1 MNHGNPPSDDLEGGV
16 PSKPLP
22 PSLNDKVQQLV
33 SLSLKCGYVTVQ
45 QISHFIPDSATDPE
59 VIENV
64 MNILDSL
71 DVKILDDDEVE
82 TFRKKLDDQPQDDEV
97 DIRGRNIYDPFEIYF
112 KQLGDRPVL
121 TRDQERDL
129 FSRLEEL
136 ESLAL
141 KAIFTSSVTL
151 EYQLEIAA
159 RLHRREARYDK
170 VVSSKLSVSQE
181 AYLRVLPEA
190 IEQCEKLKIKLD
202 LAWSSYVDT
211 SDLSAKDSRRD
222 AYAGIVL
229 TQEEGC
235 YESLKKFC
243 FKLKVFEEWLEVG
256 QLGKDF
262 DFLNTAGALMRDLE
276 VASQSRLLTL
286 SENEIFIRW
295 KDIKYRWRH
304 IHGDLHELVLTIR
317 RLFDDVRRV
326 KTQIVEHNLRLV
338 ISIAKLYQDR
348 GLPFEDLIQE
358 GNVGLLKAVEKFECQ
373 RGYKFS
379 TYATWWIR
387 QTISRA
393 IADQSRTIR
402 IPVHMVDAFK
412 SVMKAQRQL
421 AEEIGRDP
429 TVEEIAIEMNLEI
442 DSVQKVMKLAQRAI
456 SGESTYVNDEEF
468 QSDAPSVGGSTGE
481 FGADTHSV
489 MLVED
494 VSEGSP
500 SDKVSSRQV
509 KERIDFVL
517 RSLSEREKEVIIL
530 RFGLLDG
537 VNRTLEEVG
546 RHFKVTRER
555 IRQIEVKALK
565 KLRHPKHI
573 RQLQG
578 LFDGKLHI
586 KGPGFDEF
594 AKDTD

>member
-1 MNHGNPPSDDLEGGV
+1 MESSQEEAQRL
-16 PSKPLP
+16 
-22 PSLNDKVQQLV
+22 
-33 SLSLKCGYVTVQ
+33 
-45 QISHFIPDSATDPE
+45 
-59 VIENV
+59 
-64 MNILDSL
+64 
-71 DVKILDDDEVE
+71 
-82 TFRKKLDDQPQDDEV
+82 RK
-97 DIRGRNIYDPFEIYF
+97 
-112 KQLGDRPVL
+112 
-121 TRDQERDL
+121 
-129 FSRLEEL
+129 
-136 ESLAL
+136 
-141 KAIFTSSVTL
+141 
-151 EYQLEIAA
+151 LEIAA
-159 RLHRREARYDK
+159 RLYRREERYDK

-190 IEQCEKLKIKLD
+190 ISQCGKLKAKLD
-202 LAWSSYVDT
+202 VAWRSYVDT
-211 SDLSAKDSRRD
+211 SDLSAKNSRRD
-222 AYAGIVL
+222 DYAAIVL
-229 TQEEGC
+229 SQEEGC
-235 YESLKKFC
+235 YESLKKLC

-256 QLGKDF
+256 QLGADF
-262 DFLNTAGALMRDLE
+262 AFLNTAGALMRDLE
-276 VASQSRLLTL
+276 VASQSRLLT
-286 SENEIFIRW
+286 SNENEVFIRW
-295 KDIKYRWRH
+295 KDIKYRYRH
-304 IHGDLHELVLTIR
+304 IHSDLHELVLTIR

-456 SGESTYVNDEEF
+456 SGESTYVNDDEF
-468 QSDAPSVGGSTGE
+468 QADAPSVGGSTGE

-500 SDKVSSRQV
+500 TDKVSSRQV
-509 KERIDFVL
+509 RERIDFVL
-517 RSLSEREKEVIIL
+517 RSLSEREKEVVVL

-578 LFDGKLHI
+578 LFEGKLDI

-594 AKDTD
+594 AKDAE

>member
-1 MNHGNPPSDDLEGGV
+1 MNHDNFPSDDLQGGV

-22 PSLNDKVQQLV
+22 SGLNDKVQQLV

-82 TFRKKLDDQPQDDEV
+82 SFRKKLDDLPQDDEV
-97 DIRGRNIYDPFEIYF
+97 DVRGRNIYDPFEIYF

-136 ESLAL
+136 ELRTL
-141 KAIFTSSVTL
+141 KVIFTSSVTL

-159 RLHRREARYDK
+159 RLYRREERYDK

-181 AYLRVLPEA
+181 AYLGVLPET
-190 IEQCEKLKIKLD
+190 ISQCEKLKIKLD
-202 LAWSSYVDT
+202 VAWRSYVDAP
-211 SDLSAKDSRRD
+211 DLSAKNSRRYD
-222 AYAGIVL
+222 YAGIVL
-229 TQEEGC
+229 SQEEGC
-235 YESLKKFC
+235 YESLKMFC

-256 QLGKDF
+256 QLGADF
-262 DFLNTAGALMRDLE
+262 VFLNTAGALMRDLE
-276 VASQSRLLTL
+276 VASQSRLLT
-286 SENEIFIRW
+286 SNENEIFIRW
-295 KDIKYRWRH
+295 KDIKYRYRH
-304 IHGDLHELVLTIR
+304 IHSDLHELVLTIR

-468 QSDAPSVGGSTGE
+468 QADAPSVGGSTGE

-517 RSLSEREKEVIIL
+517 RSLSEREKEVVIL

-578 LFDGKLHI
+578 LFEGKLDI

-594 AKDTD
+594 AKDA

>member
-1 MNHGNPPSDDLEGGV
+1 MNNDNPLSDDLEGDV
-16 PSKPLP
+16 PSTPLP
-22 PSLNDKVQQLV
+22 PGLNDKVQQLV

-71 DVKILDDDEVE
+71 DVKILDDEEVE
-82 TFRKKLDDQPQDDEV
+82 SFRKKLDDQPQDDEV
-97 DIRGRNIYDPFEIYF
+97 DVRGRNIYDPFEIYF

-136 ESLAL
+136 ELRTL

-159 RLHRREARYDK
+159 RLYRREERYDK

-190 IEQCEKLKIKLD
+190 ISQCEKLKAKLD
-202 LAWSSYVDT
+202 VAWRSYVDS
-211 SDLSAKDSRRD
+211 SDLSAKNSRRD
-222 AYAGIVL
+222 DYAAIVL
-229 TQEEGC
+229 SQEEGC
-235 YESLKKFC
+235 YESLKKLC

-256 QLGKDF
+256 QLGADF
-262 DFLNTAGALMRDLE
+262 AFLITAGALMRDLE
-276 VASQSRLLTL
+276 VASQSRLLT
-286 SENEIFIRW
+286 SNENEIFIRW
-295 KDIKYRWRH
+295 KDIKYRYRH
-304 IHGDLHELVLTIR
+304 IHTDLHELVLTIR

-429 TVEEIAIEMNLEI
+429 TVEEIAIEMNLDI

-456 SGESTYVNDEEF
+456 SGESTYVNDDEF
-468 QSDAPSVGGSTGE
+468 LADAPSVGGSAGE

-509 KERIDFVL
+509 RERIDFVL
-517 RSLSEREKEVIIL
+517 RSLSEREKEVVIL

-578 LFDGKLHI
+578 LFEGKLDI

-594 AKDTD
+594 AKDAE

>member
-1 MNHGNPPSDDLEGGV
+1 MNNDNPLSDDLEGDV

-22 PSLNDKVQQLV
+22 PGLKDKVQQLV

-45 QISHFIPDSATDPE
+45 QISYFIPDSATDPE

-82 TFRKKLDDQPQDDEV
+82 SFRKKLDDQPQDDEGDV
-97 DIRGRNIYDPFEIYF
+97 RGRNIYDPFEIYF

-136 ESLAL
+136 ELRTL

-159 RLHRREARYDK
+159 RLYRREERYDK

-181 AYLRVLPEA
+181 AYLRVLPEV
-190 IEQCEKLKIKLD
+190 ISQCEKLKAKLD
-202 LAWSSYVDT
+202 VAWRSYVDT
-211 SDLSAKDSRRD
+211 SDLSVKNSRRD
-222 AYAGIVL
+222 DYAGIVL
-229 TQEEGC
+229 SQEEGC

-256 QLGKDF
+256 QLAVDF
-262 DFLNTAGALMRDLE
+262 AFLNTAGALMRDLE
-276 VASQSRLLTL
+276 VASQSRLLT
-286 SENEIFIRW
+286 SNENEIFIRW
-295 KDIKYRWRH
+295 KDIKYRYRH
-304 IHGDLHELVLTIR
+304 VHSDLHELVLTIR

-456 SGESTYVNDEEF
+456 SGESTYVNDDEF
-468 QSDAPSVGGSTGE
+468 QADAPSAGGSTGE

-509 KERIDFVL
+509 RERIDFVL
-517 RSLSEREKEVIIL
+517 RSLSEREKEVVIL

-578 LFDGKLHI
+578 LFEGKLDI

-594 AKDTD
+594 AKEAE

>member
-1 MNHGNPPSDDLEGGV
+1 MNHDMRPSDDLEGGV

-22 PSLNDKVQQLV
+22 LNLNDKVQQLV
-33 SLSLKCGYVTVQ
+33 GLSLKFGYVTVQ

-82 TFRKKLDDQPQDDEV
+82 SFRKKLEDQPQDDEV
-97 DIRGRNIYDPFEIYF
+97 DVRGRNIYDPFEIYF
-112 KQLGDRPVL
+112 KQLGVRPVL

-136 ESLAL
+136 ELRTL

-159 RLHRREARYDK
+159 RLYRREERYDK
-170 VVSSKLSVSQE
+170 VVSSKFSVSQE

-190 IEQCEKLKIKLD
+190 ISQCGKLKAKLD
-202 LAWSSYVDT
+202 VAWRSYVDT
-211 SDLSAKDSRRD
+211 SDLSAKKSRRD
-222 AYAGIVL
+222 DYAAIVL
-229 TQEEGC
+229 SQEEGC
-235 YESLKKFC
+235 YESLKKLC

-256 QLGKDF
+256 QLGADF
-262 DFLNTAGALMRDLE
+262 AFLNTAGALMRDLE
-276 VASQSRLLTL
+276 VASQSRLLT
-286 SENEIFIRW
+286 SNENEVFIRW
-295 KDIKYRWRH
+295 KDIKYRYRH
-304 IHGDLHELVLTIR
+304 IHSDLHELVLTIR

-468 QSDAPSVGGSTGE
+468 QADAPSEAGSTGE

-509 KERIDFVL
+509 RERIDFVL
-517 RSLSEREKEVIIL
+517 RSLSEREKEVVIL

-578 LFDGKLHI
+578 LFEGKLDM

-594 AKDTD
+594 AKDAD

>member
-1 MNHGNPPSDDLEGGV
+1 MNHDNSPSDDLQGGV
-16 PSKPLP
+16 PYKPLP
-22 PSLNDKVQQLV
+22 PGLNDKVQQLV
-33 SLSLKCGYVTVQ
+33 RLSLKCGYVTVQ

-82 TFRKKLDDQPQDDEV
+82 SFRKKLDDQPQDDEV
-97 DIRGRNIYDPFEIYF
+97 DHRGRNIYDPFEIYF

-136 ESLAL
+136 ELRTL

-159 RLHRREARYDK
+159 RLYRREERYDK

-190 IEQCEKLKIKLD
+190 IAQCEKLKTKLD
-202 LAWSSYVDT
+202 IAWRSYVDT
-211 SDLSAKDSRRD
+211 SDLSAKNSRRYV
-222 AYAGIVL
+222 YAGIVL
-229 TQEEGC
+229 SQEEGC

-256 QLGKDF
+256 QLGADF
-262 DFLNTAGALMRDLE
+262 AFLNTAGALMRDLE
-276 VASQSRLLTL
+276 VASQSRLLT
-286 SENEIFIRW
+286 SKENEIFIRW
-295 KDIKYRWRH
+295 KDIKYRYRH
-304 IHGDLHELVLTIR
+304 IHSDLHELVLTIR

-468 QSDAPSVGGSTGE
+468 QADAPSVGGSTGE

-509 KERIDFVL
+509 RERIDFVL
-517 RSLSEREKEVIIL
+517 RSLSEREKEVVIL

-578 LFDGKLHI
+578 LFEGKQHM

-594 AKDTD
+594 AKDAD